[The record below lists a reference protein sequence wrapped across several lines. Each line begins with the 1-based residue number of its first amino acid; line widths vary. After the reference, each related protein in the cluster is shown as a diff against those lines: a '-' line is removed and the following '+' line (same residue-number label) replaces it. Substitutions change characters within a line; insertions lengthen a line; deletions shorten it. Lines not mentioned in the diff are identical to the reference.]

1 MVDGDQETMH
11 EAALE
16 LEEESA
22 EQALDVTTRGWTW
35 GSTELPE

>member
-16 LEEESA
+16 EEST
-22 EQALDVTTRGWTW
+22 EQALDVTTRG
-35 GSTELPE
+35 